1 MEQQKSK
8 YLNLILDDFYICKGR
23 LKVYKN
29 VCPTILSAREG
40 FKVLVRNEERKKE
53 RRIFVDKAG
62 N

>member
-40 FKVLVRNEERKKE
+40 LKVLVRNEERKKE
-53 RRIFVDKAG
+53 RRIFVDKTG